1 MNRSVLNILII
12 IFFLIGMVGAS
23 SLVLEEIRTGEG
35 CPKFGFVPACYII
48 LAFFVLPFIAHIF
61 KKWNVIYFLGTG
73 FALIIATVASI
84 MQLTGN
90 AECPKTDGGT
100 PMCYYSFLIFAS
112 LIVLKLMHLKN
123 RNI

>member
-12 IFFLIGMVGAS
+12 ILFLIGIVGAG

-73 FALIIATVASI
+73 LALIIATVASI

-90 AECPKTDGGT
+90 AECPKTGGGT
-100 PMCYYSFLIFAS
+100 PMCYYSFIILAS

-123 RNI
+123 KNI